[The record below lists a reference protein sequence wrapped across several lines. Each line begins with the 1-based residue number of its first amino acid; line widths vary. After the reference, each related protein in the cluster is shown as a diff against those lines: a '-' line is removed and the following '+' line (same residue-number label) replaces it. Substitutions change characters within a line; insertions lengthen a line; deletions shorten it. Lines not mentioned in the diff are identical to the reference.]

1 MTPIQPRRPGS
12 DPVAELLGA
21 SRAAGPR
28 SLLGLGSGSIDAD
41 VLEAALRTRKRAVRG
56 QADRF
61 PAKAVDEACRALD
74 FAAAALREVGESDAT
89 LPPVRSQAF
98 VATAPKP
105 DGPIATRPKGVEAGG
120 TSSGN
125 RPRTPVKPTARIS
138 ENQLTPFDRLVLS
151 VLVAGGGWN
160 SRTRTIV
167 AGLAAQVGLD
177 AEKLGRVVEGLA
189 GFMRDHG
196 SAGTIGETA
205 LVATPRPPAP
215 GRVEAAMVR
224 VSDGITREFR
234 GESAGS
240 RIRLAFIFGGL
251 AAFFGAILVI
261 ALTAPS
267 PGVRDIEQRRLAAE
281 EAIAEREAADAAAAI
296 DPEHRVTPS
305 VREGVVRPARFDRP
319 PMFRG
324 EGRPD
329 AAVFQLER
337 VPVMLEEASQLARQL
352 ELDPTTLSA
361 RRASAWDDVVATV
374 AGTWP
379 LMTPDDRG
387 RYLTAILKVL
397 EQAGD
402 ATVADRLSRSFAVDP
417 EAGIDD
423 PIEVWSRAFH
433 AGLLGSAASN
443 PSLPETV
450 RDPARARLD
459 AILAGSTGRNVRG
472 GPFAALAGRALDRMT
487 VPLVA
492 MINAVDDAV
501 VRDAWERWFDAM
513 EAIRNDARRQAGLLL
528 AVETALLRSTGLADQ
543 GMSSDLLGRLLLE
556 IDWTAA
562 GPDPEGVRDAYG
574 KWMLDPSI
582 PVGNLWVLASLLE
595 GAGRAGWFRP
605 EFVPDPERGMP
616 DRRRVQMLA
625 DDVWPDAT
633 GSSPRGNLLLIE
645 PGLLAS
651 YDLAFV
657 EVESMIERAT
667 SPVERL
673 LALLAAERLATT
685 GALLA
690 AERPA
695 EARALLQ
702 RMGSETSDVDLDSI
716 PRPRAMEPDG
726 EWADAWRKAGSDQQ
740 ARRDLIAALRRNVV
754 AGDLGPRD
762 AAVFVEAVWRGPL
775 AIREAAQAAAIER
788 FNRGPVVAVELL
800 DTSDRASRNEATLG
814 FIEAYTG
821 VSLPGRGMAEAES
834 RIRSAL
840 ATHAIALLDPDRELI
855 DRLTDVVL
863 QSIAERGR
871 IRSGDADA
879 PANGL
884 PAAVTAD
891 AARAVANGLFLAA
904 SPTVRIEEIDRRRT
918 ARRGLVR
925 NGIQGLVA
933 EHVAELEFL
942 GFVVEAEVPSKRA
955 EVSGLLT
962 SAALARSDAP
972 SVLEQAALEAVAIAA
987 MDRLR
992 FIARDLDPLGDSG

>member
-1 MTPIQPRRPGS
+1 MTPIHPRRPGS
-12 DPVAELLGA
+12 DPVADLLGA

-56 QADRF
+56 RADRY
-61 PAKAVDEACRALD
+61 PAKAVEEACRILD
-74 FAAAALREVGESDAT
+74 FAAAALREVGEPEAK
-89 LPPVRSQAF
+89 LPPVRSEAP
-98 VATAPKP
+98 VAPASRP
-105 DGPIATRPKGVEAGG
+105 DGPIATRPKGTE
-120 TSSGN
+120 GN
-125 RPRTPVKPTARIS
+125 GASNARRRMPVKPTARIS
-138 ENQLTPFDRLVLS
+138 EANLTSFDRLVLS

-160 SRTRTIV
+160 ARTRTII

-177 AEKLGRVVEGLA
+177 ADKLGRVVEGLA

-196 SAGTIGETA
+196 SADTIGETA
-205 LVATPRPPAP
+205 MVATPRPAAP

-251 AAFFGAILVI
+251 AAFFGAVLVI
-261 ALTAPS
+261 VLTAPS
-267 PGVRDIEQRRLAAE
+267 PGIRDIEQRRLAAE
-281 EAIAEREAADAAAAI
+281 QAIAEREAADAAAEL
-296 DPEHRVTPS
+296 DPEHRVIPS
-305 VREGVVRPARFDRP
+305 VREGVVRPARFARP

-324 EGRPD
+324 ERRPD

-352 ELDPTTLSA
+352 ELDPSTLSA
-361 RRASAWDDVVATV
+361 RRASAWDDVIATA

-379 LMTPDDRG
+379 LMRPDDR
-387 RYLTAILKVL
+387 RVYLTAILEVL
-397 EQAGD
+397 EQAVD
-402 ATVADRLSRSFAVDP
+402 ATVADRLSSSFAVDP
-417 EAGIDD
+417 DAGIDD
-423 PIEVWSRAFH
+423 SIDVWPRGFH
-433 AGLLGSAASN
+433 AGLLGLAASN
-443 PSLPETV
+443 PSLPETI

-459 AILAGSTGRNVRG
+459 VILAGSTGRNVRG
-472 GPFAALAGRALDRMT
+472 GPFAALAGRALDRTT
-487 VPLVA
+487 VPLA
-492 MINAVDDAV
+492 GMIGTVDDEV
-501 VRDAWERWFDAM
+501 VRDAWERWFDAVD
-513 EAIRNDARRQAGLLL
+513 AIRNDARRQAGILL
-528 AVETALLRSTGLADQ
+528 AVETVLRRSTGLAEQ

-556 IDWTAA
+556 LDWTAA

-574 KWMLDPSI
+574 RWMLDPSI
-582 PVGNLWVLASLLE
+582 PAGNLWVLGSLLE

-616 DRRRVQMLA
+616 DRRRVRMLA

-667 SPVERL
+667 SPIERL
-673 LALLAAERLATT
+673 LALAAAERLAMA

-690 AERPA
+690 AERPE
-695 EARALLQ
+695 EARALLG
-702 RMGSETSDVDLDSI
+702 RMGSDEPGVDLDPI
-716 PRPRAMEPDG
+716 PRPRRMGNDG
-726 EWADAWRKAGSDQQ
+726 EWADAWRRAGSDQQ
-740 ARRDLIAALRRNVV
+740 AKRDLIAALRRNVV
-754 AGDLGPRD
+754 AGDLGPED

-775 AIREAAQAAAIER
+775 AIREAAQAAAIEL

-800 DTSDRASRNEATLG
+800 DTSDRASRNEATLA

-840 ATHAIALLDPDRELI
+840 ATHAIALLDPDREPI

-863 QSIAERGR
+863 KSIAERAG

-879 PANGL
+879 PVNGP
-884 PAAVTAD
+884 PAALTAD
-891 AARAVANGLFLAA
+891 AARTIATGLFLAA
-904 SPTVRIEEIDRRRT
+904 SPTVRIEEIDRRRV

-925 NGIQGLVA
+925 NEIQGLVA

-955 EVSGLLT
+955 EVAALLA
-962 SAALARSDAP
+962 SAARARSLTP
-972 SVLEQAALEAVAIAA
+972 SVLEQAALEAVAIAG

-992 FIARDLDPLGDSG
+992 FIARDTDPLGESG

>member
-61 PAKAVDEACRALD
+61 PPKAVDEACRALD
-74 FAAAALREVGESDAT
+74 FAAAALREVGEPAAT
-89 LPPVRSQAF
+89 LPPVRSEAP
-98 VATAPKP
+98 ADPAPKP
-105 DGPIATRPKGVEAGG
+105 EGPIATRPKRDEAGG

-138 ENQLTPFDRLVLS
+138 EAQLTPFDRLVLS

-177 AEKLGRVVEGLA
+177 ADKLGRVVEGLA

-205 LVATPRPPAP
+205 LVATPRPAAP

-261 ALTAPS
+261 VLTAPS

-281 EAIAEREAADAAAAI
+281 EAIAEREAADAAAI
-296 DPEHRVTPS
+296 DPEHRVMPS
-305 VREGVVRPARFDRP
+305 VREGVVRAARFDRP

-324 EGRPD
+324 ERRPD

-352 ELDPTTLSA
+352 ELDPTTLSV
-361 RRASAWDDVVATV
+361 RRASAWDDVIATA

-402 ATVADRLSRSFAVDP
+402 ATVADRLSLSFAVDP
-417 EAGIDD
+417 EAGIADSID
-423 PIEVWSRAFH
+423 VWSRAFH
-433 AGLLGSAASN
+433 AGLLGVAASN

-487 VPLVA
+487 VPLA
-492 MINAVDDAV
+492 GMIGTVDDAV

-528 AVETALLRSTGLADQ
+528 AVETVLRRSTGLAEQ

-556 IDWTAA
+556 LDWTAA
-562 GPDPEGVRDAYG
+562 GPDPEGVREAYG
-574 KWMLDPSI
+574 RWMLDPSI
-582 PVGNLWVLASLLE
+582 PTGNLWVLGSLLE
-595 GAGRAGWFRP
+595 GAGRAGWYRP

-616 DRRRVQMLA
+616 DRRRVRMLA

-667 SPVERL
+667 SPTERL
-673 LALLAAERLATT
+673 LALFAAERLATT

-690 AERPA
+690 AERPE
-695 EARALLQ
+695 EARALLG
-702 RMGSETSDVDLDSI
+702 RMGSDEPGVDLDPI
-716 PRPRAMEPDG
+716 PRPRRMGSDG
-726 EWADAWRKAGSDQQ
+726 EWADAWKRAGSDQQ

-800 DTSDRASRNEATLG
+800 DTSDRASRNEATLA

-821 VSLPGRGMAEAES
+821 VSLPGRGMAEAEL

-863 QSIAERGR
+863 QSIVQRGR

-879 PANGL
+879 PTNGS

-891 AARAVANGLFLAA
+891 AARGVATGLFLAA
-904 SPTVRIEEIDRRRT
+904 SPTVRIEEIDRRRI

-925 NGIQGLVA
+925 NEIQGLVA

-955 EVSGLLT
+955 EVAGLLT
-962 SAALARSDAP
+962 SAALARSLAP

-992 FIARDLDPLGDSG
+992 FIARDTDPLGESG